1 MNAAATLRQARRHAG
16 LSQRALAERAE
27 TSHSTIAAYEAGRK
41 APSVTTF
48 ARLLRAAGA
57 EVDGTLRDVIGGP
70 DSSERGR
77 ELIAVLELAAMFP
90 AQHAATLT
98 APVFPHPGST
108 SRRTRRAA

>member
-1 MNAAATLRQARRHAG
+1 MNAAVTLRHARRRAG
-16 LSQRALAERAE
+16 LSQRALAERAD

-57 EVDGTLRDVIGGP
+57 EVDGTLRDAVGGP
-70 DSSERGR
+70 DASERGR

-90 AQHAATLT
+90 AQHSSTLT
-98 APVFPHPGST
+98 APVFPHPRPT
-108 SRRTRRAA
+108 PRRVRRAA

>member
-1 MNAAATLRQARRHAG
+1 MNPAATLREARNRAG

-57 EVDGTLRDVIGGP
+57 EVDGTLRAAIGGP
-70 DSSERGR
+70 DASERGR

-90 AQHAATLT
+90 AHHSSTLT
-98 APVFPHPGST
+98 APIFPRPGST
-108 SRRTRRAA
+108 SCRSHRAA